1 MTYPTPE
8 LEPQEWFQKINS
20 LFTAPTTQPWQ
31 DRLSRPASVRSVAD
45 TIGGA
50 SHISRYF
57 TPRNRFLDTLWS
69 YRTGDPPLPQLSAKY
84 HEVFRDVLRKARS
97 NYAPMCIAPMLDRLE
112 LQSISTQADD
122 DTGGDD
128 IAAAIMDETGFAAV
142 LKDAYDLEFSLGESY
157 MMAVPG
163 VVGGPT
169 LPGGAPIPC
178 AYAID
183 PRRCI
188 GVPDVQNPVRLR
200 AAVVH
205 QFDPIMNERVAFL
218 FLPGQKHTFRYGNS
232 FGLWNGDPEVETI
245 EGLDA
250 LGGIPIVRLQ
260 NLNGLGEYEPHLDLL
275 DRINDVTLQ
284 RIIGFWY
291 QALRQRG
298 LVGDED
304 EEDDEDSPL
313 SSEPIN
319 PDNSNRKDPVD
330 LNKVFRAGPGELWQ
344 IPADFKIWESQQ
356 TDFGPLLNGKRDD
369 VKEFAAVTST
379 PLHLI
384 TPDAANGSAQGAG
397 LLREALT
404 AKVRDRRARFTPP
417 LKLLWRMVF
426 ALSGA
431 EDRGRKMRLHWG
443 PMEFHTLAEMGS
455 ASAQAQGTLS
465 TEDRCERI
473 WDLSPDETKRN
484 MTRLTADR
492 LLGLSTVQGTAQ
504 PAAAPE
510 QGIQDAP
517 SNTDGTDGSS
527 SDSTS

>member
-298 LVGDED
+298 LIGD
-304 EEDDEDSPL
+304 EDDEDQDSP
-313 SSEPIN
+313 EQQA
-319 PDNSNRKDPVD
+319 PVD
-330 LNKVFRAGPGELWQ
+330 MNKVFRAGPGEMWQ
-344 IPADFKIWESQQ
+344 IPENFKIWESQQ
-356 TDFGPLLNGKRDD
+356 TDFSAILKGKSDD
-369 VKEFAAVTST
+369 VKEFAALTGT
-379 PLHLI
+379 PLHLV
-384 TPDAANGSAQGAG
+384 TPDAANGSAEGAG
-397 LLREALT
+397 LMRESLT
-404 AKVRDRRARFTPP
+404 SKCRDRRVRSSPP
-417 LKLLWRMVF
+417 LKLLWRILF
-426 ALSGA
+426 AFAGEA
-431 EDRGRKMRLHWG
+431 DRGAGMRLNWG
-443 PMEFHTLAEMGS
+443 PIDFPTLSEQGS
-455 ASAQAQGTLS
+455 ASAQAVGTLS

-473 WDLSPDETKRN
+473 WNMSPADTARN
-484 MTRLTADR
+484 IQRLTADQ
-492 LLGLSTVQGTAQ
+492 LLGLPTASPTPQTVT
-504 PAAAPE
+504 AAAL
-510 QGIQDAP
+510 
-517 SNTDGTDGSS
+517 SS
-527 SDSTS
+527 GDDSTNRQ

>member
-1 MTYPTPE
+1 LTSPAAFASSLTNDGTAVSRSQ
-8 LEPQEWFQKINS
+8 LQPQDWFDRINS
-20 LFTAPTTQPWQ
+20 MFHAPTQRPWC
-31 DRLSRPASVRSVAD
+31 DRLQRPSTIVDPRTAD
-45 TIGGA
+45 AAQMGIA
-50 SHISRYF
+50 RYW
-57 TPRNRFLDTLWS
+57 TPRDRYLDTLWS
-69 YRTGDPPLPQLSAKY
+69 YRTGDPPLPQIKAEY
-84 HEVFRDVLRKARS
+84 HEVFRHVLRKARS
-97 NYAPMCIAPMLDRLE
+97 NYAPMCIAAMLDRLE
-112 LQSISTQADD
+112 VQDISTLIDQ
-122 DTGGDD
+122 DTDGDD
-128 IAAAIMDETGFAAV
+128 LAADIMDETGFIAV
-142 LKDAYDLEFSLGESY
+142 SKDWFDQGLSMGESY
-157 MMAVPG
+157 AMVVPG
-163 VVGGPT
+163 VEGQSEKLESTGK
-169 LPGGAPIPC
+169 PC
-178 AYAID
+178 PSIHAID

-188 GVPDVQNPVRLR
+188 GIPDLNNPVRLS

-205 QFDPIMNERVAFL
+205 QYDPMLGSHMAYL
-218 FLPGQKHTFRYGNS
+218 FLPGWKWTLNWDRGVS
-232 FGLWNGDPEVETI
+232 AWNLSDVNPERI

-250 LGGIPIVRLQ
+250 LGGIPIVRFE

-304 EEDDEDSPL
+304 EEDEDSP
-313 SSEPIN
+313 EKKAP
-319 PDNSNRKDPVD
+319 PVD

-426 ALSGA
+426 AMSGA
-431 EDRGRKMRLHWG
+431 QDRGRRMKLHWG
-443 PMEFHTLAEMGS
+443 PIEFHTLAEQAS

-473 WDLSPDETKRN
+473 WDLSPDETKQN
-484 MTRLTADR
+484 MTRLTTD
-492 LLGLSTVQGTAQ
+492 GLMGLPLTPTNPSTAPTPAPVET
-504 PAAAPE
+504 PAAADV
-510 QGIQDAP
+510 GAA
-517 SNTDGTDGSS
+517 
-527 SDSTS
+527 